1 MFISVL
7 GGRRIMR
14 IMVLR
19 LGHRLPRD
27 ERVTTHVCLTSR
39 AFGASGVIYS
49 GQKDSS
55 LEASVKRIADNWGG
69 EFSIEYEAKP
79 IPRIERMKKEGWAVV
94 HLTMYGMPLPEK
106 AGEIAGKGKVLVVVG
121 AEKVPAEV
129 YELADF
135 NVAVGNQPHS
145 EIAAL
150 AVTLDRLQNGKEL
163 ERQFESNFGGASISL
178 EPAEKGK
185 KIRKG

>member
-1 MFISVL
+1 MQ
-7 GGRRIMR
+7 

-49 GQKDSS
+49 GQKDNS
-55 LEASVKRIADNWGG
+55 LEASVKRIAENWGG
-69 EFSIEYEAKP
+69 DFSVEYEGKP
-79 IPRIERMKKEGWAVV
+79 IARMERMKRAGWAVV

-106 AGEIAGKGKVLVVVG
+106 MPEIAGKGKVLVVVG
-121 AEKVPAEV
+121 AEKVPSEV

-150 AVTLDRLQNGKEL
+150 AVMLDRLQGGKEL
-163 ERQFESNFGGASISL
+163 ERGFESNFCGASISL

-185 KIRKG
+185 KIRKR

>member
-1 MFISVL
+1 
-7 GGRRIMR
+7 MR

-39 AFGASGVIYS
+39 AFGAEGVIYS
-49 GQKDSS
+49 GQKDNS
-55 LEASVKRIADNWGG
+55 LEASVKRIAQNWGG

-79 IPRIERMKKEGWAVV
+79 IARIEKMKREGWAMV

-106 AGEIAGKGKVLVVVG
+106 MPQVAGKQKVLVVVG

-129 YELADF
+129 YQLADF
-135 NVAVGNQPHS
+135 NVAIGNQPHS

-150 AVTLDRLQNGKEL
+150 AITLDRLQGGKEL
-163 ERQFESNFGGASISL
+163 ERTFQSNFGEASISL
-178 EPAEKGK
+178 EPVEKGK
-185 KIRKG
+185 KIKKG

>member
-1 MFISVL
+1 
-7 GGRRIMR
+7 
-14 IMVLR
+14 MVLR

-39 AFGASGVIYS
+39 AFGAEGVVYS

-79 IPRIERMKKEGWAVV
+79 IQRIEKMGKEGWAVV

-106 AGEIAGKGKVLVVVG
+106 AGEISGKEKVLVVVG

-129 YELADF
+129 YQLADF
-135 NVAVGNQPHS
+135 NIAIGNQPHS

-150 AVTLDRLQNGKEL
+150 AVTLDRLQKGKEL
-163 ERQFESNFGGASISL
+163 ERGFGSNFGGASISL

-185 KIRKG
+185 KIRKGAY

>member
-1 MFISVL
+1 
-7 GGRRIMR
+7 MR

-39 AFGASGVIYS
+39 AFGAEGVIYS
-49 GQKDSS
+49 GQKDNS
-55 LEASVKRIADNWGG
+55 LEASVKRISDNWGG
-69 EFSIEYEAKP
+69 KFSIDYEAKP
-79 IPRIERMKKEGWAVV
+79 IARIEKMKKDGWAVA

-106 AGEIAGKGKVLVVVG
+106 VGEIAGKGRILVVVG

-129 YELADF
+129 YQLADF
-135 NVAVGNQPHS
+135 NIAIGNQPHS

-150 AVTLDRLQNGKEL
+150 AITLDRLQGGKEL
-163 ERQFESNFGGASISL
+163 ERAFQSNFGGASISL

-185 KIRKG
+185 KIRKA

>member
-1 MFISVL
+1 M
-7 GGRRIMR
+7 RIMQ

-27 ERVTTHVCLTSR
+27 ERMTTHVCLTSR

-49 GQKDSS
+49 GQKDGS
-55 LEASVKRIADNWGG
+55 LEASVKRIAENWGG
-69 EFSIEYEAKP
+69 EFSIEYEPKP
-79 IPRIERMKKEGWAVV
+79 ISRIEKMKKDGWTVV

-106 AGEIAGKGKVLVVVG
+106 EAEVRKRGKVLVVVG

-129 YELADF
+129 YQLADF

-150 AVTLDRLQNGKEL
+150 AITLDRMQEGKEL
-163 ERQFESNFGGASISL
+163 GRGFQSNFGGAAITL